1 MKYKRCGVM
10 PDRTELIP
18 RLLSTHLPP
27 QLPLVGNSEVLG
39 GDLSARRIA
48 EVGIEGASFGARR
61 SRAALCGLAL
71 GKGRTTRIVIP
82 IGDRDSLGGGYL

>member
-71 GKGRTTRIVIP
+71 REGENYEDCDS
-82 IGDRDSLGGGYL
+82 DRRS